1 MSFFALIN
9 VLTSLVFFAEQ
20 PSIYLGSL
28 LVEQPVTT
36 LTNIVVA
43 AYCFYIYVRLSSTN
57 TGDSSYSLW
66 RSYFMLMGWS
76 TLLGGIITHGFM
88 YAFDELWKLPGWY
101 LSMLASSILAYIVLR
116 FNKNI
121 LPDSVYNIML
131 VVLILETMAVAYMT
145 AANIKFLYVAIHSGF
160 AMLIYVLGISI
171 QGYRSDIARS
181 IHIQLMLSVFAT
193 FLASVFFAA
202 QWGISIWFNH
212 VDMSHIF
219 MYLGIYFLYKSASK
233 MLQPSPFV

>member
-1 MSFFALIN
+1 MSFFALF
-9 VLTSLVFFAEQ
+9 VEQ

-43 AYCFYIYVRLSSTN
+43 GYCFYVFARLRPFKSAH
-57 TGDSSYSLW
+57 SSYSLW

-88 YAFDELWKLPGWY
+88 YAFEDVWKLPGWY
-101 LSMLASSILAYIVLR
+101 FSMMASSILAYLVLR

-121 LPDSVYNIML
+121 IATRLWNIML
-131 VVLILETMAVAYMT
+131 VVLVLESMAVAYLT
-145 AANIKFLYVAIHSGF
+145 AWDIKFLYVAIHSGF

-171 QGYRSDIARS
+171 YAYRTGVKRS
-181 IHIQLMLSVFAT
+181 LHLQLMLSVLVT
-193 FLASVFFAA
+193 GLASVFFAA
-202 QWGISIWFNH
+202 EWGVSKWFNH

-219 MYLGIYFLYKSASK
+219 IYLGIYFLYRTTIK
-233 MLQPSPFV
+233 MIRPSVFV